1 MVYRK
6 VDPLAKPQGDRK
18 GRDPRNVA
26 GFELIRRLGAG
37 GMAEVFLARRRCAEA
52 TYKVLVVKRILPEHL
67 SAPNFRAMFAGEA
80 RLATRLNHPNIVQ
93 VYDFQDAQE
102 EGQLLSMEYVEG
114 PDLGKVARRAREE
127 RQVFP
132 PFVAAHIMAEVGRGL
147 HYAHERKDD
156 RGQPLEIVHRDVS
169 PQNILVSFDGA
180 VKVADFGIASAS
192 VFREERGV
200 LKGKLGYMSP
210 EQARA
215 EHVDRRSDIFSL
227 GVVFYELL
235 TGRPLYRASEGRDLL
250 EQVRAANIEA
260 PSVIQ
265 PGVPPEL
272 EIIAMRALSRNRE
285 DRFQSA
291 REFAAAITRV
301 LLEKQVLVDSDVVGA
316 VIAQLVPRDHQ
327 LEPESLHEPDS
338 TDAPGSG
345 AIPSNDL
352 VARPRDG
359 TSPTRARGRLRS
371 SREGREVR
379 HVAIVTLRLHD
390 LDALHAALG
399 LQRSTRLVSQLRAT
413 LGEVAFKRGTIFS
426 WREAAGA
433 TGTHSAEAVIG
444 LLANPYGAA
453 ADAGRLAVDVH
464 EAIQGACDALP
475 VQLAASLGIVRGLA
489 SGRRDDAGHLVQ
501 HSVQESGAQLAAM
514 LAERAPP
521 GQTWVAGGLYRVV
534 RRDFVWAEVP
544 PQTLNTDAGQRL
556 PRLLHTY
563 ALRRSLSREEKQQQ
577 ALAVRDMIGRDAEL
591 ADLHG
596 AYHEAI
602 NRQHGL
608 GNIVARVINGEI
620 GIGKTALVSAFLA
633 ELPPGARLLRVD
645 CSPAQRELP
654 FYHVGQWLREL
665 TGAMLD
671 QPLEEAVALVGHA
684 LGDAFSGDQ
693 RADIVQH
700 MSELATGR
708 LAKAHDEADVAK
720 HRRFMTVGFRRAFTW
735 MAQQAP
741 LVVVLDGVHWAD
753 AQSLEVLAGLVRH
766 ADSLPILFLLVTR
779 PDDHVAQ
786 LIADVVTIE
795 LHGLSQENQ
804 LRLVQEH
811 LGVTHGVAEVCA
823 DLLPRAAGNPFFLLE
838 MVDALLERG
847 GVDYMQGPDG
857 RQRLM
862 RVQGSDASSKSLPST
877 LEQLIADR
885 LNELP
890 VEEHRVIAWL
900 AVAGGP
906 LSSSELDALMECEA
920 EETVARLCA
929 RGLCDAHAD
938 SVDLRHPLVRD
949 VAYLGVEESERG
961 SMHCRLGER
970 MAATPM
976 ARGLGA
982 AIVGRHFARGGDGE
996 RAGQFF
1002 LQAAGAAFT
1011 SFQLPLATRYF
1022 GRALAVLPDTH
1033 AERPRALEALETICR
1048 IQGRWRDRRMH
1059 LNELRRLACNGRTAL
1074 WGATALVRSARFA
1087 MDSGQL
1093 AQALTLAQKGE
1104 QAAHQA
1110 GLNNLEMECLAL
1122 LAEIL
1127 RDLGDIQGAL
1137 GACDRALA
1145 ISQRPGVALRLR
1157 AEVLRSRGTLLLR
1170 VGRVQEAVNAH
1181 AEAIAVFK
1189 QTGAQ
1194 RSEARAKNSLAFAM
1208 FVLGRFEDAIALSLE
1223 AIRIDLSIGGR
1234 FQIAKTLSQIGQCYW
1249 RLGDVQ
1255 RAQTYLKRAREA
1267 HERYAD
1273 QDGRCDTLLSSAQIL
1288 IEMGDLTSAEAA
1300 IADASALIA
1309 ATGNDYDSVHEK
1321 LVRALLARERGDHKG
1336 AVMLAFYGRQVAEA
1350 QAYVAF
1356 HFYAMAI
1363 EAAARV
1369 DKGEPHM
1376 GILLATTAM
1385 GAIETLQ
1392 GSEYGLET
1400 RLLCCH
1406 ALTVAASPQAGEF
1419 QRRASKYA
1427 QTIHS
1432 LIRTPDLRTSFQE
1445 RPLLAPFLSEPDWL
1459 EEE

>member
-6 VDPLAKPQGDRK
+6 VDSRATQSADRK
-18 GRDPRNVA
+18 DGETRNLA

-52 TYKVLVVKRILPEHL
+52 TYKVLVVKRILPEHI

-114 PDLGKVARRAREE
+114 PDLGKVARSARD
-127 RQVFP
+127 QKQAFP
-132 PFVAAHIMAEVGRGL
+132 PFVAAHIAAEAGRGL

-180 VKVADFGIASAS
+180 IKVADFGIAAAS
-192 VFREERGV
+192 LFREERGV

-210 EQARA
+210 EQARG
-215 EHVDRRSDIFSL
+215 EQVDRRADIFSL
-227 GVVFYELL
+227 GVVLYELL
-235 TGRPLYRASEGRDLL
+235 TGRPLYRPSEGRELLDL
-250 EQVRAANIEA
+250 VRQANIEA
-260 PSVIQ
+260 PSVIA

-272 EIIAMRALSRNRE
+272 EIIVMRALSRNRE
-285 DRFQSA
+285 DRFQTA

-316 VIAQLVPRDHQ
+316 VIARFVSREQI
-327 LEPESLHEPDS
+327 EPESVPDS
-338 TDAPGSG
+338 ESTGSRDNGALPSHGLDAP
-345 AIPSNDL
+345 
-352 VARPRDG
+352 PREG
-359 TSPTRARGRLRS
+359 TSPSRARGRLKGRA
-371 SREGREVR
+371 GREVR
-379 HVAIVTLRLHD
+379 HVAIVTLRLHE
-390 LDALHAALG
+390 LDALRAALG
-399 LQRSTRLVSQLRAT
+399 EQQSARLVAMLRST
-413 LGEVAFKRGTIFS
+413 LGEMAFKRGTTWS
-426 WREAAGA
+426 WREPSPASAGV
-433 TGTHSAEAVIG
+433 HSAEAVVG

-475 VQLAASLGIVRGLA
+475 VQLAASVGIVRGLA
-489 SGRRDDAGHLVQ
+489 AGRRDDAGHLVQ
-501 HSVQESGAQLAAM
+501 PSVQESGAQLAAL

-534 RRDFVWAEVP
+534 RRDFIWSDVAP
-544 PQTLNTDAGQRL
+544 LNLSEAGQRL
-556 PRLLHTY
+556 PRNLHAY
-563 ALRRSLSREEKQQQ
+563 ALRRPLSREEKQQQ
-577 ALAVRDMIGRDAEL
+577 ALAIRDLIGRDAEL
-591 ADLHG
+591 ADLHA
-596 AYHEAI
+596 AYHEAV
-602 NRQHGL
+602 NRQHGI
-608 GNIVARVINGEI
+608 GNIVARVIKGEI
-620 GIGKTALVSAFLA
+620 GIGKTALTSAFLA

-654 FYHVGQWLREL
+654 FYHIGQWLREL

-671 QPLEEAVALVGHA
+671 QPLAEAVALVGHA
-684 LGDAFSGDQ
+684 LGEAFSGDQ

-708 LAKAHDEADVAK
+708 LAQAHDEADVAK

-741 LVVVLDGVHWAD
+741 LVVVLDGVQWAD
-753 AQSLEVLAGLVRH
+753 AQSLEVLSGLVRH
-766 ADSLPILFLLVTR
+766 ADTLPILFLLVTR
-779 PDDHVAQ
+779 PDDHVAS

-795 LHGLSQENQ
+795 LLGLSQENQ

-811 LGVTHGVAEVCA
+811 LGVAHGVAEVCA

-847 GVDYMQGPDG
+847 GVDYTSGPDG
-857 RQRLM
+857 QQRLT
-862 RVQGSDASSKSLPST
+862 RVQGSDAASKALPST

-890 VEEHRVIAWL
+890 AEEHRVIAWL

-906 LSSSELDALMECEA
+906 LSAAELDALMECEA

-929 RGLCDAHAD
+929 RGLCDAQAD

-949 VAYLGVEESERG
+949 VAYLGVEEIERCQ
-961 SMHCRLGER
+961 MHCRLGER
-970 MAATPM
+970 MAAGPV

-982 AIVGRHFARGGDGE
+982 AIVGRHFARGGDVV

-1002 LQAAGAAFT
+1002 LLAATAAHT
-1011 SFQLPLATRYF
+1011 SYQLPLATRYF
-1022 GRALAVLPDTH
+1022 SRALAVLPDSH
-1033 AERPRALEALETICR
+1033 PERPRALEALENICR
-1048 IQGRWRDRRMH
+1048 IQGRWKDRRLH
-1059 LNELRRLACNGRTAL
+1059 LNELRRLACSNRTAL

-1093 AQALTLAQKGE
+1093 AQALPLAQKGE
-1104 QAAHQA
+1104 LAAHQS
-1110 GLNNLEMECLAL
+1110 GLFNLEVESLSL

-1145 ISQRPGVALRLR
+1145 ASKRSGVALRLR

-1255 RAQTYLKRAREA
+1255 RAQTYLKRARHA

-1288 IEMGDLTSAEAA
+1288 IETGDLAGAEAA
-1300 IADASALIA
+1300 IGDASALIA

-1321 LVRALLARERGDHKG
+1321 LVRALLARERGDHNS

-1356 HFYAMAI
+1356 HFFAMAI

-1406 ALTVAASPQAGEF
+1406 ALTAAASPQSGEF
-1419 QRRASKYA
+1419 QRRASNYA
-1427 QTIHS
+1427 QTLHG
-1432 LIRTPDLRTSFQE
+1432 LIRTPDLQQSFSR
-1445 RPLLAPFLSEPDWL
+1445 RPLLAPFLSEPSWVED
-1459 EEE
+1459 

>member
-1 MVYRK
+1 MVYRN
-6 VDPLAKPQGDRK
+6 VDSRAKPHTERKDR
-18 GRDPRNVA
+18 DARNVA

-114 PDLGKVARRAREE
+114 PDLGKVARRMREE
-127 RQVFP
+127 KQVFP
-132 PFVAAHIMAEVGRGL
+132 PFVAAHIAAEVGRGL

-156 RGQPLEIVHRDVS
+156 RGAPLEIVHRDIS

-180 VKVADFGIASAS
+180 VKVADFGIATAS
-192 VFREERGV
+192 LFREERGV

-215 EHVDRRSDIFSL
+215 EQVDRRSDIFSL
-227 GVVFYELL
+227 GVVLYELL
-235 TGRPLYRASEGRDLL
+235 TGRPLYRATEGRELLDL
-250 EQVRAANIEA
+250 VRQANIEA
-260 PSVIQ
+260 PSVFA

-272 EIIAMRALSRNRE
+272 EIIVMRALSRNRE
-285 DRFQSA
+285 DRFQTA

-301 LLEKQVLVDSDVVGA
+301 LLEKQVLVDSDAVGA
-316 VIAQLVPRDHQ
+316 VIARFVPREQ
-327 LEPESLHEPDS
+327 IEPEPDPES
-338 TDAPGSG
+338 TGSRGSG
-345 AIPSNDL
+345 PVPSHDPQL
-352 VARPRDG
+352 PAREG
-359 TSPTRARGRLRS
+359 TSPSRARGRLK

-379 HVAIVTLRLHD
+379 HVAIVTLRLHE
-390 LDALHAALG
+390 LDALREALG
-399 LQRSTRLVSQLRAT
+399 EQRSARLVAQLRST
-413 LGEVAFKRGTIFS
+413 LDEMAFKRGTS
-426 WREAAGA
+426 WTWRQSPGA
-433 TGTHSAEAVIG
+433 PGPQLAEAVIG

-475 VQLAASLGIVRGLA
+475 VQLAASVGIVRGLA
-489 SGRRDDAGHLVQ
+489 AGRRDDAGHLVQ
-501 HSVQESGAQLAAM
+501 PSVQESGAQLAAL

-544 PQTLNTDAGQRL
+544 QLSIGTEPGHQRL
-556 PRLLHTY
+556 PRNLHAY
-563 ALRRSLSREEKQQQ
+563 SLRRPLSREEKQQQ
-577 ALAVRDMIGRDAEL
+577 ALAVRDLIGRDAEL
-591 ADLHG
+591 ADLHA
-596 AYHEAI
+596 AYHEAV
-602 NRQHGL
+602 NREHGL
-608 GNIVARVINGEI
+608 GNIVARVVKGEI
-620 GIGKTALVSAFLA
+620 GIGKTALTSAFLA

-684 LGDAFSGDQ
+684 LGEAFSGDQ
-693 RADIVQH
+693 RPDIVQH
-700 MSELATGR
+700 MAELATGR
-708 LAKAHDEADVAK
+708 LAQAHDEADVAK
-720 HRRFMTVGFRRAFTW
+720 HRRFMSVGFRRAFTW

-741 LVVVLDGVHWAD
+741 LVVVLDGVQWAD
-753 AQSLEVLAGLVRH
+753 VQSLEVLSGLVRH
-766 ADSLPILFLLVTR
+766 ADALPILFLLVTR
-779 PDDHVAQ
+779 PDDHVAS

-795 LHGLSQENQ
+795 LLGLSQENQ

-811 LGVTHGVAEVCA
+811 LGVALGVAEVCA

-847 GVDYMQGPDG
+847 GVDYTQGPDG
-857 RQRLM
+857 QQRLV
-862 RVQGSDASSKSLPST
+862 RVEGSDAAAKALPST

-890 VEEHRVIAWL
+890 AEEHRVIAWL

-906 LSSSELDALMECEA
+906 LSAHELDALMECES

-929 RGLCDAHAD
+929 RGFCDAQAD

-949 VAYLGVEESERG
+949 VAYLGVEEVERCQ
-961 SMHCRLGER
+961 MHCRLGER
-970 MAATPM
+970 MAAAPV

-996 RAGQFF
+996 RAGLFF
-1002 LQAAGAAFT
+1002 LQAATTAFT
-1011 SFQLPLATRYF
+1011 SYQLPLATRYF
-1022 GRALAVLPDTH
+1022 SRALAVLPDSH
-1033 AERPRALEALETICR
+1033 PERPRALEALETICR
-1048 IQGRWRDRRMH
+1048 IQGRWRDRRAH
-1059 LNELRRLACNGRTAL
+1059 LSELRRVACEGRTAL

-1093 AQALTLAQKGE
+1093 AQGLTLAQKGE

-1110 GLNNLEMECLAL
+1110 GLFNLEVECLSL

-1145 ISQRPGVALRLR
+1145 ASQRTGVALRLR

-1249 RLGDVQ
+1249 RLGDVS
-1255 RAQTYLKRAREA
+1255 RAQAYLKRARQA

-1288 IEMGDLTSAEAA
+1288 IEMDDLHGAEVA
-1300 IADASALIA
+1300 IGDASALIA

-1321 LVRALLARERGDHKG
+1321 LVRALLARKRGDHKS

-1363 EAAARV
+1363 EAASRV

-1400 RLLCCH
+1400 RVLCCH

-1419 QRRASKYA
+1419 QRRASNYA
-1427 QTIHS
+1427 MTLHG
-1432 LIRTPDLRTSFQE
+1432 LIRTPDLRRSFAS
-1445 RPLLAPFLSEPDWL
+1445 RPLLASFLSDPAWVED
-1459 EEE
+1459 

>member
-1 MVYRK
+1 MAYRK
-6 VDPLAKPQGDRK
+6 GDSLATPAAGKKPH
-18 GRDPRNVA
+18 DPRNLA

-114 PDLGKVARRAREE
+114 PDLGKVVRKVREE
-127 RQVFP
+127 KLVFP
-132 PFVAAHIMAEVGRGL
+132 PYVAAHIASEVGRGL

-156 RGQPLEIVHRDVS
+156 RGQPLDIVHRDIS

-180 VKVADFGIASAS
+180 VKVADFGIATAS
-192 VFREERGV
+192 LFREERGV
-200 LKGKLGYMSP
+200 LKGKLAYMSP
-210 EQARA
+210 EQARG
-215 EHVDRRSDIFSL
+215 EKVDRRSDIFSL
-227 GVVFYELL
+227 GVVLYELL
-235 TGRPLYRASEGRDLL
+235 TGRSLYRVEEGRELL
-250 EQVRAANIEA
+250 ELVRQASIEA
-260 PSVIQ
+260 PSVIA

-272 EIIAMRALSRNRE
+272 EMIVMRALSRNRE
-285 DRFQSA
+285 DRFQTA

-301 LLEKQVLVDSDVVGA
+301 LLEKQVLVDSDVVGT
-316 VIAQLVPRDHQ
+316 VISRYVARD
-327 LEPESLHEPDS
+327 LTEPESAPAEPS
-338 TDAPGSG
+338 SRGSG
-345 AIPSNDL
+345 ALPSGD
-352 VARPRDG
+352 VAAPPRPG
-359 TSPTRARGRLRS
+359 TSPSRARGRLANRA
-371 SREGREVR
+371 GREVR
-379 HVAIVTLRLHD
+379 HVAIVSLRLQE
-390 LDALHAALG
+390 LDALRAAVG
-399 LQRSTRLVSQLRAT
+399 EQRSARLVAQLRAT
-413 LGEVAFKRGTIFS
+413 LGEVAFKRGTS
-426 WREAAGA
+426 WAWRDAPADA
-433 TGTHSAEAVIG
+433 STHLGEAVVG

-475 VQLAASLGIVRGLA
+475 VQLAASVGIVRGLA

-501 HSVQESGAQLAAM
+501 HSVQESGAQLAAL
-514 LAERAPP
+514 LADHAPP

-534 RRDFVWAEVP
+534 RRDFIWSEVP
-544 PQTLNTDAGQRL
+544 PLNLSGAQGLRL
-556 PRLLHTY
+556 PRNLHAY

-577 ALAVRDMIGRDAEL
+577 ALAIRDLIGRDAEL
-591 ADLHG
+591 ADLHA
-596 AYHEAI
+596 AYHETV

-608 GNIVARVINGEI
+608 GNIVSRAIKGEI
-620 GIGKTALVSAFLA
+620 GIGKTALANAFLA

-654 FYHVGQWLREL
+654 FFHVGQWLREL

-671 QPLEEAVALVGHA
+671 QPLEEATALVAHA
-684 LGDAFSGDQ
+684 LGDAFLGEQ
-693 RADIVQH
+693 QADIVRH

-708 LAKAHDEADVAK
+708 LARAHDEADVAR

-741 LVVVLDGVHWAD
+741 LVVVLDGIQWAD
-753 AQSLEVLAGLVRH
+753 AQSLEVLSGLVRH
-766 ADSLPILFLLVTR
+766 ADTLPILFVLVTR
-779 PDDHVAQ
+779 PDDHVAS
-786 LIADVVTIE
+786 LIADVITVE
-795 LHGLSQENQ
+795 LRGLSQENQ
-804 LRLVQEH
+804 VRLVQEH
-811 LGVTHGVAEVCA
+811 LGATLGVAEVCA

-847 GVDYMQGPDG
+847 GVDYAVGPDG
-857 RQRLM
+857 QPRLA
-862 RVQGSDASSKSLPST
+862 RVEGSNAASKALPST

-885 LNELP
+885 LHELP
-890 VEEHRVIAWL
+890 AEEHRVIAWL

-906 LSSSELDALMECEA
+906 LSAVELDALMEAEA

-929 RGLCDAHAD
+929 RGLCDAQAD

-949 VAYLGVEESERG
+949 VAYLGVDEVDRSQ
-961 SMHCRLGER
+961 MHCRLGER
-970 MAATPM
+970 MAQGPV

-982 AIVGRHFARGGDGE
+982 AIVGRHFARGGDGA

-1002 LQAAGAAFT
+1002 LQAATAAFT
-1011 SFQLPLATRYF
+1011 SYQLPLATRYF
-1022 GRALAVLPDTH
+1022 GRALAVLPDSH
-1033 AERPRALEALETICR
+1033 PERLRALEALETICR
-1048 IQGRWRDRRMH
+1048 IQGRWKDRRMH
-1059 LNELRRLACNGRTAL
+1059 LSELRRLACASRTAL

-1104 QAAHQA
+1104 QAAHQ
-1110 GLNNLEMECLAL
+1110 GGVSNLEVEALSL
-1122 LAEIL
+1122 LAEVL

-1145 ISQRPGVALRLR
+1145 ASRRSGVALRLR

-1249 RLGDVQ
+1249 RLGETA

-1267 HERYAD
+1267 HERYGD

-1288 IEMGDLTSAEAA
+1288 IEMGDLEAAEAA
-1300 IADASALIA
+1300 IGDASALIA

-1321 LVRALLARERGDHKG
+1321 LVRALLARKRGDHKS
-1336 AVMLAFYGRQVAEA
+1336 AVMLAFYARQVAEA

-1363 EAAARV
+1363 EAASRV
-1369 DKGEPHM
+1369 DKAEPHM

-1400 RLLCCH
+1400 RLLCVH
-1406 ALTVAASPQAGEF
+1406 ALSAAASPQAAEF
-1419 QRRASKYA
+1419 NRRTSKYA
-1427 QTIHS
+1427 QTLHG
-1432 LIRTPDLRTSFQE
+1432 LIRTADLRKSFAE
-1445 RPLLAPFLSEPDWL
+1445 RPLLASFLSEPAWV
-1459 EEE
+1459 EEG

>member
-6 VDPLAKPQGDRK
+6 VDPRLTPSADRK
-18 GRDPRNVA
+18 DRDARNLA

-52 TYKVLVVKRILPEHL
+52 TYKMLVVKRILPEHL

-93 VYDFQDAQE
+93 VYDFQDAQD

-114 PDLGKVARRAREE
+114 PDMGKVARRAREE
-127 RQVFP
+127 KQAFP
-132 PFVAAHIMAEVGRGL
+132 PFVAAHIAAEVGRGL

-180 VKVADFGIASAS
+180 VKVADFGIATAS
-192 VFREERGV
+192 MFREERGV

-210 EQARA
+210 EQARG
-215 EHVDRRSDIFSL
+215 EQVDRRSDIFSL
-227 GVVFYELL
+227 GVVLYELL
-235 TGRPLYRASEGRDLL
+235 TGRALYRASEGRELLDL
-250 EQVRAANIEA
+250 VRQANIEA
-260 PSVIQ
+260 PSVIA
-265 PGVPPEL
+265 PGIPPEL
-272 EIIAMRALSRNRE
+272 EIIVMRALSRNRE
-285 DRFQSA
+285 DRFQTA

-301 LLEKQVLVDSDVVGA
+301 LLEKQVLVDSDVVGS
-316 VIAQLVPRDHQ
+316 VIARFVPRDQ
-327 LEPESLHEPDS
+327 IEAESARDPESTGSRSSPTPSPHP
-338 TDAPGSG
+338 DAP
-345 AIPSNDL
+345 
-352 VARPRDG
+352 VRPG
-359 TSPTRARGRLRS
+359 TSPSRARGRLKNQAA
-371 SREGREVR
+371 REVR
-379 HVAIVTLRLHD
+379 HVAIVTLRLHE
-390 LDALHAALG
+390 LDALSAQLG
-399 LQRSTRLVSQLRAT
+399 AQRSARVVAQLRAT
-413 LGEVAFKRGTIFS
+413 LGEMAFKRGTS
-426 WREAAGA
+426 WTWRQASTAAPGI
-433 TGTHSAEAVIG
+433 HSAEAVIG
-444 LLANPYGAA
+444 LLAHPYGAA

-475 VQLAASLGIVRGLA
+475 VQLAASVGIVRGLA
-489 SGRRDDAGHLVQ
+489 AGRRDDAGHLVQ
-501 HSVQESGAQLAAM
+501 PKVQESGAQLAAL

-534 RRDFVWAEVP
+534 RRDFVWSEVQP
-544 PQTLNTDAGQRL
+544 LNLSGAAGQRL
-556 PRLLHTY
+556 PRNLHTY
-563 ALRRSLSREEKQQQ
+563 ALRRPLSREEKQQQ
-577 ALAVRDMIGRDAEL
+577 ALAIRDLIGRDAEL
-591 ADLHG
+591 ADLHA
-596 AYHEAI
+596 AYHETV
-602 NRQHGL
+602 NREHGL
-608 GNIVARVINGEI
+608 GNIVARVVKGEI
-620 GIGKTALVSAFLA
+620 GIGKTALTSAFLA

-671 QPLEEAVALVGHA
+671 QPLEEAIALVGHA
-684 LGDAFSGDQ
+684 MGEAFAGDQ

-708 LAKAHDEADVAK
+708 LAQANDEADVAK
-720 HRRFMTVGFRRAFTW
+720 HRRFMTVGFRRAFSW

-741 LVVVLDGVHWAD
+741 LVVVLDGLQWAD
-753 AQSLEVLAGLVRH
+753 AQSLEVLSGLVRH
-766 ADSLPILFLLVTR
+766 ADALPILFLLVTR
-779 PDDHVAQ
+779 PDDHVST
-786 LIADVVTIE
+786 LIADVITIE
-795 LHGLSQENQ
+795 LLGLSQENQ

-811 LGVTHGVAEVCA
+811 LGVSHGVAEVCA

-847 GVDYMQGPDG
+847 GVDYSPGPDG
-857 RQRLM
+857 AQRLT
-862 RVQGSDASSKSLPST
+862 RVAGSDSAAQTLPST

-890 VEEHRVIAWL
+890 AEEHRVIAWL

-906 LSSSELDALMECEA
+906 LSAAELDALMECEA

-929 RGLCDAHAD
+929 RGLCDAQAD

-949 VAYLGVEESERG
+949 VAYLGVEEIERCQ
-961 SMHCRLGER
+961 MHCRLGER
-970 MAATPM
+970 MAEAPL

-982 AIVGRHFARGGDGE
+982 AIVGRHFARGGDGV

-1002 LQAAGAAFT
+1002 LQAATAAFT
-1011 SFQLPLATRYF
+1011 SYQLPLATRYF
-1022 GRALAVLPDTH
+1022 SRALVVLPDSH
-1033 AERPRALEALETICR
+1033 PERPRALEALETICR
-1048 IQGRWRDRRMH
+1048 IQGRWKDRRLH
-1059 LNELRRLACNGRTAL
+1059 LNELRRLACSNRTAL
-1074 WGATALVRSARFA
+1074 WGATALARSARFA

-1093 AQALTLAQKGE
+1093 AQGLTLAQKGE

-1110 GLNNLEMECLAL
+1110 GLFNLEVECLSL

-1137 GACDRALA
+1137 SACDRALA
-1145 ISQRPGVALRLR
+1145 ASKRSGVALRLR

-1181 AEAIAVFK
+1181 ADAIAVFK

-1255 RAQTYLKRAREA
+1255 RAQAYLKRARQA

-1288 IEMGDLTSAEAA
+1288 IETGDLSGAEAA
-1300 IADASALIA
+1300 IGDASALIA

-1321 LVRALLARERGDHKG
+1321 LVRALLARERGDHKS
-1336 AVMLAFYGRQVAEA
+1336 AVMLAFYGRQVAES

-1385 GAIETLQ
+1385 GAIETVQ

-1406 ALTVAASPQAGEF
+1406 ALTAAASPQAAEF
-1419 QRRASKYA
+1419 QRRASNYT
-1427 QTIHS
+1427 QTLHD
-1432 LIRTPDLRTSFQE
+1432 LIRTPDLRHSFAK
-1445 RPLLAPFLSEPDWL
+1445 RPLLTPFLKAPAWVED
-1459 EEE
+1459 

>member
-1 MVYRK
+1 MVYQK
-6 VDPLAKPQGDRK
+6 VDSRATPSAERKDR
-18 GRDPRNVA
+18 DARNLA

-52 TYKVLVVKRILPEHL
+52 TYKVLVVKRILPEHI

-93 VYDFQDAQE
+93 VYDFQDAEE

-114 PDLGKVARRAREE
+114 PDLGKVARCAREE
-127 RQVFP
+127 KQTLP
-132 PFVAAHIMAEVGRGL
+132 PFVAAHIAAEVGRGL

-180 VKVADFGIASAS
+180 VKVADFGIAAAS
-192 VFREERGV
+192 LFREERGV

-210 EQARA
+210 EQARG
-215 EHVDRRSDIFSL
+215 EQVDRRADIFSL
-227 GVVFYELL
+227 GVVLYELL
-235 TGRPLYRASEGRDLL
+235 TGRPLYRASEGRELL
-250 EQVRAANIEA
+250 ELVRQANIEA
-260 PSVIQ
+260 PSVIA

-272 EIIAMRALSRNRE
+272 EIIVMRALSRNRE
-285 DRFQSA
+285 DRFQTA
-291 REFAAAITRV
+291 REFSAAITRV

-316 VIAQLVPRDHQ
+316 VITRFVSREQID
-327 LEPESLHEPDS
+327 PESARGPES
-338 TDAPGSG
+338 TGSPGSG
-345 AIPSNDL
+345 EVPSHDL
-352 VARPRDG
+352 GAPAREG
-359 TSPTRARGRLRS
+359 TSPTRARGRLKGRA
-371 SREGREVR
+371 GREVR
-379 HVAIVTLRLHD
+379 HVAIVTLRLHALDD
-390 LDALHAALG
+390 LRAALG
-399 LQRSTRLVSQLRAT
+399 EQQSTRLVTMLRST
-413 LGEVAFKRGTIFS
+413 LGEMAFKRGTTWS
-426 WREAAGA
+426 WRQPSPASAGV
-433 TGTHSAEAVIG
+433 HSAEAVIG
-444 LLANPYGAA
+444 LLAHPYGAA

-464 EAIQGACDALP
+464 EAIAGACDALP
-475 VQLAASLGIVRGLA
+475 VQLAASVGIVRGLA
-489 SGRRDDAGHLVQ
+489 AGRRDDAGHLVQ
-501 HSVQESGAQLAAM
+501 PSVQESGAQLAAL

-534 RRDFVWAEVP
+534 RRDFVWSDVAP
-544 PQTLNTDAGQRL
+544 LNLSEAGQRL
-556 PRLLHTY
+556 PRNLHAY
-563 ALRRSLSREEKQQQ
+563 ALRRPLSREEKQQQ
-577 ALAVRDMIGRDAEL
+577 ALAIRDLIGRDAEL
-591 ADLHG
+591 ADLHA
-596 AYHEAI
+596 AYHETV

-608 GNIVARVINGEI
+608 GNIVARVIKGEI
-620 GIGKTALVSAFLA
+620 GIGKTALTSAFLA

-654 FYHVGQWLREL
+654 FYHIGQWLREL

-684 LGDAFSGDQ
+684 LGEAFSGDQ

-708 LAKAHDEADVAK
+708 LAQAHDEADVAK
-720 HRRFMTVGFRRAFTW
+720 HRRFMTVGFRRAFSW
-735 MAQQAP
+735 MARQAP
-741 LVVVLDGVHWAD
+741 LVVVLDGVQWAD
-753 AQSLEVLAGLVRH
+753 AQSLEVLSGLVRH
-766 ADSLPILFLLVTR
+766 ADALPILFLLVTR
-779 PDDHVAQ
+779 PEDHVAS

-795 LHGLSQENQ
+795 LLGLSPENQ

-811 LGVTHGVAEVCA
+811 LGVVHGVAEVCA

-847 GVDYMQGPDG
+847 GVNYTPGPDG
-857 RQRLM
+857 QQRLT
-862 RVQGSDASSKSLPST
+862 RVEGSDAASKALPST

-890 VEEHRVIAWL
+890 AEEHRVIAWL

-906 LSSSELDALMECEA
+906 LSAAELDALMECEA

-929 RGLCDAHAD
+929 RGLCDAQAD

-949 VAYLGVEESERG
+949 VAYLGVEEIERCQ
-961 SMHCRLGER
+961 MHCRLGER
-970 MAATPM
+970 MAAAPV

-982 AIVGRHFARGGDGE
+982 AIVGRHFARGGDGV

-1002 LQAAGAAFT
+1002 LQAATAALT
-1011 SFQLPLATRYF
+1011 SYQLPLATRYF
-1022 GRALAVLPDTH
+1022 GRALAVLPDAH
-1033 AERPRALEALETICR
+1033 PERPRALEALETICR
-1048 IQGRWRDRRMH
+1048 IQGRWKDRRLH
-1059 LNELRRLACNGRTAL
+1059 LNELRRLACSNRTAL

-1093 AQALTLAQKGE
+1093 AQGLTLAQKGE

-1110 GLNNLEMECLAL
+1110 GLFNLQVECLSL
-1122 LAEIL
+1122 LGEIL

-1137 GACDRALA
+1137 SACDRALA
-1145 ISQRPGVALRLR
+1145 ASKRSGVALRLR

-1255 RAQTYLKRAREA
+1255 RAQVYLKRARQA

-1288 IEMGDLTSAEAA
+1288 IETGDLAGAEAA
-1300 IADASALIA
+1300 IGDVSALIA

-1321 LVRALLARERGDHKG
+1321 LVRALLARERGDHKS

-1406 ALTVAASPQAGEF
+1406 ALTAAASPQSGEF
-1419 QRRASKYA
+1419 RRRASNYA
-1427 QTIHS
+1427 QSLHG
-1432 LIRTPDLRTSFQE
+1432 LIRSPDLRQSFAE
-1445 RPLLAPFLSEPDWL
+1445 RPLLAPFFNEESWL
-1459 EEE
+1459 ED

>member
-1 MVYRK
+1 
-6 VDPLAKPQGDRK
+6 
-18 GRDPRNVA
+18 
-26 GFELIRRLGAG
+26 
-37 GMAEVFLARRRCAEA
+37 MAEVFLARRRCAEA
-52 TYKVLVVKRILPEHL
+52 TYKVLVVKRILPEHV

-93 VYDFQDAQE
+93 VYDFQDAEE

-127 RQVFP
+127 KQPFP
-132 PFVAAHIMAEVGRGL
+132 PFVAAHIASEVGRGL

-156 RGQPLEIVHRDVS
+156 RGQPLDIVHRDVS

-180 VKVADFGIASAS
+180 VKVADFGIAAAS
-192 VFREERGV
+192 VFREEPGV

-210 EQARA
+210 EQSRG
-215 EHVDRRSDIFSL
+215 EKVDRRSDIFSL
-227 GVVFYELL
+227 GVVLYELL
-235 TGRPLYRASEGRDLL
+235 TGRPLYRTDEGRELID
-250 EQVRAANIEA
+250 QVRQANIEA
-260 PSVIQ
+260 PSVIA

-272 EIIAMRALSRNRE
+272 EIIVMRALSRNRE
-285 DRFQSA
+285 DRFQTA
-291 REFAAAITRV
+291 REFSAAITRV

-316 VIAQLVPRDHQ
+316 VIQRFVSRDQTDPMSSHRAVVHAVEDAEEPSAAAIKVP
-327 LEPESLHEPDS
+327 
-338 TDAPGSG
+338 G
-345 AIPSNDL
+345 N
-352 VARPRDG
+352 G
-359 TSPTRARGRLRS
+359 TSPSRERKRPQN
-371 SREGREVR
+371 REGREVR
-379 HVAIVTLRLHD
+379 HVAVVALRLQQ
-390 LDALHAALG
+390 LDALRNSIGEQPAA
-399 LQRSTRLVSQLRAT
+399 RLIAQLRST
-413 LGEVAFKRGTIFS
+413 LGEMAFKRGTS
-426 WREAAGA
+426 WVWREDVRQKVS
-433 TGTHSAEAVIG
+433 THWAEAVVG

-453 ADAGRLAVDVH
+453 AEAGRLAVDVH
-464 EAIQGACDALP
+464 EAISGACDAVP
-475 VQLAASLGIVRGLA
+475 VQLAASVGIVRGLA
-489 SGRRDDAGHLVQ
+489 AGRRDDAGHLVQ
-501 HSVQESGAQLAAM
+501 HNVQEAGAELASL
-514 LAERAPP
+514 LAERAPA

-534 RRDFVWAEVP
+534 RREFVWADVP
-544 PQTLNTDAGQRL
+544 PLNLSAEKGRRL
-556 PRLLHTY
+556 PRNLHAY
-563 ALRRSLSREEKQQQ
+563 ALRRPLSREEKQQQ
-577 ALAVRDMIGRDAEL
+577 ALTLRDLIGRDAEI
-591 ADLHG
+591 ADLHA
-596 AYHEAI
+596 AYHETV
-602 NRQHGL
+602 NREHGL
-608 GNIVARVINGEI
+608 GNIVARVLKGEI
-620 GIGKTALVSAFLA
+620 GIGKTALANAFLA

-665 TGAMLD
+665 SGALLD
-671 QPLEEAVALVGHA
+671 QAVEEASALVAHA
-684 LGDAFSGDQ
+684 LGDAFTGDQ
-693 RADIVQH
+693 QADIIRH
-700 MSELATGR
+700 MSEIATGR
-708 LAKAHDEADVAK
+708 LARANDEADVAK

-741 LVVVLDGVHWAD
+741 LVVVLDGVQWAD
-753 AQSLEVLAGLVRH
+753 AQSLEVLSGLVRH
-766 ADSLPILFLLVTR
+766 ADALPILFVLLTR
-779 PDDHVAQ
+779 PDDHVAS

-795 LHGLSQENQ
+795 LRGLSPENQ
-804 LRLVQEH
+804 VRLVQEH
-811 LGVTHGVAEVCA
+811 LGATAGVAEVCA

-847 GVDYMQGPDG
+847 GVDYTVGPDG
-857 RQRLM
+857 QHRLT
-862 RVQGSDASSKSLPST
+862 RVEGSAAPSKALPST

-885 LNELP
+885 LGELP
-890 VEEHRVIAWL
+890 AEEHRVIDWL
-900 AVAGGP
+900 SVAGGP
-906 LSSSELDALMECEA
+906 LSAAELDVLMEVEA

-929 RGLCDAHAD
+929 RGLCDAQAD

-949 VAYLGVEESERG
+949 VAYLAIDETER
-961 SMHCRLGER
+961 SQMHCRLGER
-970 MAATPM
+970 MATGSG

-982 AIVGRHFARGGDGE
+982 AVVGRHFARGGDGA

-1002 LQAAGAAFT
+1002 LQAASAAYT
-1011 SFQLPLATRYF
+1011 SYQLPLATRYYN
-1022 GRALAVLPDTH
+1022 RALAVLPDSH
-1033 AERPRALEALETICR
+1033 PERLRALDALETICR
-1048 IQGRWRDRRMH
+1048 IQGRWRERRLH
-1059 LNELRRLACNGRTAL
+1059 LAELRRLACESRTAL

-1093 AQALTLAQKGE
+1093 ALGLTLAQKGE

-1110 GLNNLEMECLAL
+1110 GLASLEVECLSL

-1145 ISQRPGVALRLR
+1145 ASQRSGVALRLR

-1194 RSEARAKNSLAFAM
+1194 RSEARAKNSLSFAM

-1249 RLGDVQ
+1249 RLGDPQ
-1255 RAQTYLKRAREA
+1255 RAQAYLRRAREA

-1288 IEMGDLTSAEAA
+1288 IETGELEAAEAA

-1321 LVRALLARERGDHKG
+1321 LVRALLARKRGDHKS
-1336 AVMLAFYGRQVAEA
+1336 AMMLAFYGRQVAEA

-1406 ALTVAASPQAGEF
+1406 ALTIASSPQASEF
-1419 QRRASKYA
+1419 ERRASKYA
-1427 QTIHS
+1427 HTLHE
-1432 LIRTPDLRTSFQE
+1432 LIRTPELRHSFAL
-1445 RPLLAPFLSEPDWL
+1445 RPAVAPFLNKPAWVED
-1459 EEE
+1459 